1 MAKALLG
8 YVGRGPD
15 LHSLAELRRLRERV
29 RDLEDEVA
37 RLQAA
42 NTALSGDLRLGD
54 DVLSL
59 AMAESV
65 ATEPVTVPPAAAGA
79 DREPALT

>member
-42 NTALSGDLRLGD
+42 NSTAMSGDLRLDD

-59 AMAESV
+59 AMAETVTS
-65 ATEPVTVPPAAAGA
+65 EPVAVPPAAGA